1 MKYLE
6 KYRNKVVVFVMLSL
20 LMILS
25 VVYTWQRQRTTHE
38 FVSDDLMKI
47 EETVVS
53 ETSESEEIL
62 QDIIVDIKGAVKL
75 PGVYQMTTQDRVI
88 DLIEKAGGILA
99 NGDTET
105 VNLAQKL
112 TDQMS
117 ITILDKNQVQE
128 LSTNNGEDIDSA
140 NKELQNFWNIS
151 SQTSKIDINTAD
163 ISQLET
169 LPGIGPS
176 KANAIVTYREE
187 HGSFQSIEDIQNVTG
202 IGAKTYEK
210 LQESIQVGG
219 LP

>member
-128 LSTNNGEDIDSA
+128 LSTNNGEGIDSA

-176 KANAIVTYREE
+176 KANAIVAYREE

>member
-6 KYRNKVVVFVMLSL
+6 KYRNKVVVFVMLLL

-128 LSTNNGEDIDSA
+128 LSTNNGGGIDSA

-176 KANAIVTYREE
+176 KANAIVAYREE

>member
-6 KYRNKVVVFVMLSL
+6 KYRNKIVVFVMLSL

-128 LSTNNGEDIDSA
+128 LSTNNGEGIDSA

>member
-128 LSTNNGEDIDSA
+128 LSTNNGEGIDSA